1 MKYLKILML
10 LVFLNI
16 SASAAFLYDKD
27 TPVCIDDFYQKS
39 SRIYFLKSSN
49 GKWSSTTENN
59 TIKDIHPGFKYD
71 SNTSKCLPDKWLIFG
86 MSVTD
91 YYFIL
96 ALIGVLVGFVFMF
109 FMVYIFIIVG
119 GK

>member
-1 MKYLKILML
+1 MKYLKVLMI
-10 LVFLNI
+10 LVFLNV
-16 SASAAFLYDKD
+16 SAFASFLYDKD
-27 TPVCIDDFYQKS
+27 TPVCIEDFYQEGA
-39 SRIYFLKSSN
+39 RIYFLNSDTGN
-49 GKWSSTTENN
+49 WGSTTENN
-59 TIKDIHPGFKYD
+59 TIKDIHPGFTYD
-71 SNTSKCLPDKWLIFG
+71 ANLDRCVPDQWLIFG

-109 FMVYIFIIVG
+109 FMVYIFVIVG